1 MEANKTR
8 GRIPPH
14 SIEAEQCTLGSMLLD
29 EEAIAVVF
37 GALKADDFYRNEHKD
52 IFNAIDELYSSGKSV
67 DIVTL
72 GEALRKSGNLVK
84 CGGLEYLATLAEQ
97 VPSAASA
104 HHYAEIVEDKAIL
117 RTLIKS
123 SGEILEMG
131 YENQEDARKVMD
143 FAQQNIFDLAQAKD
157 SKGVS
162 HIRDVLE
169 ENLKTLTKLYKEGN
183 RVPGIAS
190 GYPDLDEKT
199 SGFQP
204 SDLILIAGRPSMGKS
219 ALALNIAQHVAINE
233 GMSVAIFSLEM
244 SKEQV
249 VNRILSSE
257 IMIENKKLKIGDIS
271 SDEWQK
277 IAVASA
283 QISEASIYIDDSS
296 DISAAEMRAKCRR
309 LKLKHQLDMVVIDYI
324 QLIKGGLRNE
334 SRQQE
339 ITEISRNLK
348 ILAKDLHIPVIALS
362 QLSRAPEQ
370 RTNHRPMLSDLR
382 ESGAIEQDA
391 DMVMFIYRED
401 YYNKETEHPNVTEL
415 IIAKNRNGEVGDI
428 KLRWHAEFT
437 KFSNLAI
444 K

>member
-1 MEANKTR
+1 MDAAKSG

-29 EEAIAVVF
+29 EDAIAEVF
-37 GALKADDFYRNEHKD
+37 GMLKADDFYRSEHRD
-52 IFNAIDELYSSGKSV
+52 IFNSIDELYSAGKSV
-67 DIVTL
+67 DIITL
-72 GEALRKSGNLVK
+72 GESLRKNGKLEK
-84 CGGLEYLATLAEQ
+84 CGGLEYLAAIAEQ

-104 HHYAEIVEDKAIL
+104 HHYAEIVEDKSIIRA
-117 RTLIKS
+117 LIKS

-143 FAQQNIFDLAQAKD
+143 FAQSNIFNIAMEKEN
-157 SKGVS
+157 KGVT
-162 HIRDVLE
+162 HISDILE

-183 RVPGIAS
+183 RVPGIPS
-190 GYPDLDEKT
+190 GYADLDKLT
-199 SGFQP
+199 AGFQP
-204 SDLILIAGRPSMGKS
+204 SDLILIAARPSMGKS
-219 ALALNIAQHVAINE
+219 SLALNMAQHVAIQE

-257 IMIENKKLKIGDIS
+257 MQIENMKLKTGDIN

-283 QISEASIYIDDSS
+283 QISEASIYIDDTS

-309 LKLKHQLDMVVIDYI
+309 LKLKNKLDMVIIDYI
-324 QLIKGGLRNE
+324 QLIAGGKRNE

-348 ILAKDLHIPVIALS
+348 ILAKDLHVPVIALS
-362 QLSRAPEQ
+362 QLSRAVEQ
-370 RTNHRPMLSDLR
+370 RQSHRPMLSDLR

-391 DMVMFIYRED
+391 DMVMFIYRDD
-401 YYNKETEHPNVTEL
+401 YYDKATENPNVTEL
-415 IIAKNRNGEVGDI
+415 IVAKNRNGSTGDI

-444 K
+444 S

>member
-1 MEANKTR
+1 MDAGETR

-29 EEAIAVVF
+29 EDAIAEVF
-37 GALKADDFYRNEHKD
+37 GILKADDFYRNEHKD
-52 IFNAIDELYSSGKSV
+52 IFNSIDELYSSGKSV

-72 GEALRKSGNLVK
+72 GEALRRNGNLEK
-84 CGGLEYLATLAEQ
+84 CGGLEYLAAIAEQ

-104 HHYAEIVEDKAIL
+104 RHYAEIVEDKAVV
-117 RTLIKS
+117 RALIKS

-131 YENQEDARKVMD
+131 YQNQDDARKVMD
-143 FAQQNIFDLAQAKD
+143 YAQQNIFDIAQDKD

-162 HIRDVLE
+162 HIRDILE

-183 RVPGIAS
+183 RVPGIPS
-190 GYPDLDEKT
+190 GYADLDKLT
-199 SGFQP
+199 AGFQS
-204 SDLILIAGRPSMGKS
+204 SDLILIAARPSMGKS
-219 ALALNIAQHVAINE
+219 SLALNIAQHVALQE
-233 GMSVAIFSLEM
+233 GGSVAIFSLEM

-257 IMIENKKLKIGDIS
+257 MQIENMKLKTGDLN

-283 QISEASIYIDDSS
+283 QISEASIYIDDTS

-309 LKLKHQLDMVVIDYI
+309 LKLKKQLDMVIIDYI
-324 QLIKGGLRNE
+324 QLIAGGKRNE

-370 RTNHRPMLSDLR
+370 RANHRPMLSDLR

-391 DMVMFIYRED
+391 DMVMFIYRDD
-401 YYNKETEHPNVTEL
+401 YYDKQTENPNVTEL
-415 IIAKNRNGEVGDI
+415 IVAKNRNGSTGDV
-428 KLRWHAEFT
+428 KLRWHAEYT
-437 KFSNLAI
+437 KFSNLAR
-444 K
+444 

>member
-1 MEANKTR
+1 METAR
-8 GRIPPH
+8 SGGRIPPH

-29 EEAIAVVF
+29 EDAIAEVF
-37 GALKADDFYRNEHKD
+37 GMLKSDDFYRTEHRD
-52 IFNAIDELYSSGKSV
+52 IFNSIDNLYSAGKSV
-67 DIVTL
+67 DIITL
-72 GEALRKSGNLVK
+72 GEALRKNGKLEK
-84 CGGLEYLATLAEQ
+84 CGGLEYLAAIAEQ

-104 HHYAEIVEDKAIL
+104 HHYAEIVEDKALI
-117 RTLIKS
+117 RALIKS

-143 FAQQNIFDLAQAKD
+143 FAQSNIFDIAMEKEN
-157 SKGVS
+157 KGVS
-162 HIRDVLE
+162 HISDILE

-183 RVPGIAS
+183 RVPGIPS
-190 GYPDLDEKT
+190 GYADLDKLT
-199 SGFQP
+199 AGFQP
-204 SDLILIAGRPSMGKS
+204 SDLILIAARPSMGKS
-219 ALALNIAQHVAINE
+219 SLALNIAQHVALQE

-257 IMIENKKLKIGDIS
+257 MQIENMKLKTGDIN

-283 QISEASIYIDDSS
+283 QISEASIYVDDTS

-309 LKLKHQLDMVVIDYI
+309 LKLKKKLDMVIIDYI
-324 QLIKGGLRNE
+324 QLIAGGKRNE

-370 RTNHRPMLSDLR
+370 RQNHRPMLSDLR

-391 DMVMFIYRED
+391 DMVMFIYRDD
-401 YYNKETEHPNVTEL
+401 YYDKQTENPNVTEL
-415 IIAKNRNGEVGDI
+415 IVAKNRNGSTGDV

-437 KFSNLAI
+437 KFSNLALS
-444 K
+444 

>member
-1 MEANKTR
+1 MDKSR
-8 GRIPPH
+8 PGGRIPPH

-29 EEAIAVVF
+29 EDAIAEVF
-37 GALKADDFYRNEHKD
+37 GMLKADDFYRAEHRD
-52 IFNAIDELYSSGKSV
+52 IFNSIDELYSAGKSV

-72 GEALRKSGNLVK
+72 GEALRRNGTLEK
-84 CGGLEYLATLAEQ
+84 CGGLEYLAAIAEQ

-104 HHYAEIVEDKAIL
+104 HHYAEIVEDKAIV
-117 RTLIKS
+117 RSLIKS
-123 SGEILEMG
+123 SGEVLEMG
-131 YENQEDARKVMD
+131 YENQDDARKVMD
-143 FAQQNIFDLAQAKD
+143 FAQRTIFDIAMEKE

-162 HIRDVLE
+162 HISDILD

-183 RVPGIAS
+183 RVPGIPS
-190 GYPDLDEKT
+190 GYIDLDKLT
-199 SGFQP
+199 AGFQP
-204 SDLILIAGRPSMGKS
+204 SDLILIAARPSMGKS
-219 ALALNIAQHVAINE
+219 SLALNIAQHVALQE
-233 GMSVAIFSLEM
+233 GKSVAIFSLEM

-257 IMIENKKLKIGDIS
+257 MEIENMKLKTGDIN

-277 IAVASA
+277 VAVGAA
-283 QISEASIYIDDSS
+283 QISEAAIYVDDTS

-309 LKLKHQLDMVVIDYI
+309 LKLKKQLDMVIIDYI
-324 QLIKGGLRNE
+324 QLIAGGKRNE

-370 RTNHRPMLSDLR
+370 RQNHRPMLSDLR

-391 DMVMFIYRED
+391 DMVMFIYRDD
-401 YYNKETEHPNVTEL
+401 YYDKETENPNVTEL
-415 IIAKNRNGEVGDI
+415 IVAKNRNGSTGDV

-437 KFSNLAI
+437 KFSNLAVS
-444 K
+444 

>member
-1 MEANKTR
+1 MDKSR
-8 GRIPPH
+8 PGGRIPPH

-29 EEAIAVVF
+29 EDAIAEVF
-37 GALKADDFYRNEHKD
+37 GMLKADDFYRAEHRD
-52 IFNAIDELYSSGKSV
+52 IFNSIDELYSSGKSV

-72 GEALRKSGNLVK
+72 GEALRRNGTLEK
-84 CGGLEYLATLAEQ
+84 CGGLEYLAAIAEQ

-104 HHYAEIVEDKAIL
+104 HHYAEIVEDKAIV
-117 RTLIKS
+117 RSLIKS
-123 SGEILEMG
+123 SGEVLEMG
-131 YENQEDARKVMD
+131 YENQDDARKVMD
-143 FAQQNIFDLAQAKD
+143 FAQRTIFDIAMEKE

-162 HIRDVLE
+162 HISDILD

-183 RVPGIAS
+183 RVPGIPS
-190 GYPDLDEKT
+190 GYIDLDKLT
-199 SGFQP
+199 AGFQP
-204 SDLILIAGRPSMGKS
+204 SDLILIAARPSMGKS
-219 ALALNIAQHVAINE
+219 SLALNIAQHVALQE
-233 GMSVAIFSLEM
+233 GKSVAIFSLEM

-257 IMIENKKLKIGDIS
+257 MEIENMKLKTGDIN

-277 IAVASA
+277 VAVGAA
-283 QISEASIYIDDSS
+283 QISEAAIYVDDTS

-309 LKLKHQLDMVVIDYI
+309 LKLKKQLDMVIIDYI
-324 QLIKGGLRNE
+324 QLIAGGKRNE

-370 RTNHRPMLSDLR
+370 RQNHRPMLSDLR

-391 DMVMFIYRED
+391 DMVMFIYRDD
-401 YYNKETEHPNVTEL
+401 YYDKETENPNVTEL
-415 IIAKNRNGEVGDI
+415 IVAKNRNGSTGDV

-437 KFSNLAI
+437 KFSNLAVS
-444 K
+444 

>member
-1 MEANKTR
+1 M
-8 GRIPPH
+8 
-14 SIEAEQCTLGSMLLD
+14 
-29 EEAIAVVF
+29 
-37 GALKADDFYRNEHKD
+37 LKADDFYRTEHRD
-52 IFNAIDELYSSGKSV
+52 IYNSIDELYSAGKSV
-67 DIVTL
+67 DIITL
-72 GEALRKSGNLVK
+72 GEALRKNGKLEK
-84 CGGLEYLATLAEQ
+84 CGGLEYLAAIAEQ

-104 HHYAEIVEDKAIL
+104 HHYAEIVEDKSL
-117 RTLIKS
+117 VRSLIKS

-143 FAQQNIFDLAQAKD
+143 FAQSTIFDIAMEREN
-157 SKGVS
+157 KGVT
-162 HIRDVLE
+162 HISDILE

-183 RVPGIAS
+183 RVPGIPS
-190 GYPDLDEKT
+190 GYVDLDKLT
-199 SGFQP
+199 AGFQP
-204 SDLILIAGRPSMGKS
+204 SDLILIAARPSMGKS
-219 ALALNIAQHVAINE
+219 SLALNIAQHVALQE

-257 IMIENKKLKIGDIS
+257 MQIENMKLKTGDIN

-283 QISEASIYIDDSS
+283 QISEASIYVDDTS

-309 LKLKHQLDMVVIDYI
+309 LKLKKKLDMVIIDYI
-324 QLIKGGLRNE
+324 QLIAGGKRNE

-370 RTNHRPMLSDLR
+370 RQNHRPMLSDLR

-391 DMVMFIYRED
+391 DMVMFIYRDD
-401 YYNKETEHPNVTEL
+401 YYDKETENPNVTEL
-415 IIAKNRNGEVGDI
+415 IVAKNRNGSTGDV

-437 KFSNLAI
+437 KFSNLAMS
-444 K
+444 

>member
-1 MEANKTR
+1 MDKSR
-8 GRIPPH
+8 PGRRIPPH

-29 EEAIAVVF
+29 EDAIAEVF
-37 GALKADDFYRNEHKD
+37 GMLKADDFYRAEHRD
-52 IFNAIDELYSSGKSV
+52 IFNSIDELYSAGKSV

-72 GEALRKSGNLVK
+72 GEALRRNGTLEK
-84 CGGLEYLATLAEQ
+84 CGGLEYLAAIAEQ

-104 HHYAEIVEDKAIL
+104 HHYAEIVEDKAIV
-117 RTLIKS
+117 RSLIKS
-123 SGEILEMG
+123 SGEVLEMG
-131 YENQEDARKVMD
+131 YENQDDARKVMD
-143 FAQQNIFDLAQAKD
+143 FAQRTIFDIAMEKE

-162 HIRDVLE
+162 HISDILD

-183 RVPGIAS
+183 RVPGIPS
-190 GYPDLDEKT
+190 GYIDLDKLT
-199 SGFQP
+199 AGFQP
-204 SDLILIAGRPSMGKS
+204 SDLILIAARPSMGKS
-219 ALALNIAQHVAINE
+219 SLALNIAQHVALQE
-233 GMSVAIFSLEM
+233 GKSVAIFSLEM

-257 IMIENKKLKIGDIS
+257 MEIENMKLKTGDIN

-277 IAVASA
+277 VAVGAA
-283 QISEASIYIDDSS
+283 QISEAAIYVDDTS

-309 LKLKHQLDMVVIDYI
+309 LKLKKQLDMVIIDYI
-324 QLIKGGLRNE
+324 QLIAGGKRNE

-370 RTNHRPMLSDLR
+370 RQNHRPMLSDLR

-391 DMVMFIYRED
+391 DMVMFIYRDD
-401 YYNKETEHPNVTEL
+401 YYDKETENPNVTEL
-415 IIAKNRNGEVGDI
+415 IVAKNRNGSTGDV

-437 KFSNLAI
+437 KFSNLAVS
-444 K
+444 

>member
-1 MEANKTR
+1 METVR
-8 GRIPPH
+8 SGGRIPPH

-29 EEAIAVVF
+29 EDAIAEVF
-37 GALKADDFYRNEHKD
+37 GMLKSDDFYRTEHRD
-52 IFNAIDELYSSGKSV
+52 IFNSIDALYSAGKSV
-67 DIVTL
+67 DIITL
-72 GEALRKSGNLVK
+72 GEALRKNGKLEK
-84 CGGLEYLATLAEQ
+84 CGGLEYLAAIAEQ

-104 HHYAEIVEDKAIL
+104 HHYAEIVEDKAII
-117 RTLIKS
+117 RALIKS

-143 FAQQNIFDLAQAKD
+143 FAQSNIFDIAMEKEN
-157 SKGVS
+157 KGVT
-162 HIRDVLE
+162 HISDILE

-183 RVPGIAS
+183 RVPGIPS
-190 GYPDLDEKT
+190 GYADLDKLT
-199 SGFQP
+199 AGFQP
-204 SDLILIAGRPSMGKS
+204 SDLILIAARPSMGKS
-219 ALALNIAQHVAINE
+219 SLALNIAQHVALQE

-257 IMIENKKLKIGDIS
+257 MQIENMKLKTGDIN

-283 QISEASIYIDDSS
+283 QISEASIYVDDTS

-309 LKLKHQLDMVVIDYI
+309 LKLKKKLDMVIIDYI
-324 QLIKGGLRNE
+324 QLIAGGKRNE

-370 RTNHRPMLSDLR
+370 RQNHRPMLSDLR

-391 DMVMFIYRED
+391 DMVMFIYRDD
-401 YYNKETEHPNVTEL
+401 YYDKQTENPNVTEL
-415 IIAKNRNGEVGDI
+415 IVAKNRNGSTGDV

-437 KFSNLAI
+437 KFSNLALS
-444 K
+444 

>member
-1 MEANKTR
+1 METVR
-8 GRIPPH
+8 SGGRIPPH

-29 EEAIAVVF
+29 EDAIAEVF
-37 GALKADDFYRNEHKD
+37 GMLKSDDFYRTEHRD
-52 IFNAIDELYSSGKSV
+52 IFNSIDALYSAGKSV
-67 DIVTL
+67 DIITL
-72 GEALRKSGNLVK
+72 GEALRKNGKLEK
-84 CGGLEYLATLAEQ
+84 CGGLEYLAAIAEQ

-104 HHYAEIVEDKAIL
+104 HHYAEIVEDKAII
-117 RTLIKS
+117 RALIKS

-143 FAQQNIFDLAQAKD
+143 FAQSNIFDIAMDKEN
-157 SKGVS
+157 KGVT
-162 HIRDVLE
+162 HISDILE

-183 RVPGIAS
+183 RVPGIPS
-190 GYPDLDEKT
+190 GYADLDKLT
-199 SGFQP
+199 AGFQP
-204 SDLILIAGRPSMGKS
+204 SDLILIAARPSMGKS
-219 ALALNIAQHVAINE
+219 SLALNIAQHVALQE

-257 IMIENKKLKIGDIS
+257 MQIENMKLKTGDIN

-283 QISEASIYIDDSS
+283 QISEASIYVDDTS

-309 LKLKHQLDMVVIDYI
+309 LKLKKKLDMVIIDYI
-324 QLIKGGLRNE
+324 QLIAGGKRNE

-370 RTNHRPMLSDLR
+370 RQNHRPMLSDLR

-391 DMVMFIYRED
+391 DMVMFIYRDD
-401 YYNKETEHPNVTEL
+401 YYDKQTENPNVTEL
-415 IIAKNRNGEVGDI
+415 IVAKNRNGSTGDV

-437 KFSNLAI
+437 KFSNLALS
-444 K
+444 